1 MNVNFGTIVDNN
13 IAAPITLCSKYT
25 TPDGVVIGAWHT
37 LTDEERAEYGWYPCE
52 IINEGYDSLTQTR
65 TELPELSFNES
76 KKLITAKYTIT
87 NKLVDEIK
95 DDFLEQLSSVRYEK
109 EVGGVVYEGISQS
122 TQRDKR
128 LELADKVSFMSTR
141 TETTMWKSNSGWN
154 ELSYDQIKALSDAVG
169 THVDNCFKAENEV
182 FKIIK
187 ASTKAKL
194 IEMNISDL
202 FEQEL
207 TKASGVTEEPV
218 EVE

>member
-1 MNVNFGTIVDNN
+1 MYVNFGTIVDNN
-13 IAAPITLCSKYT
+13 VFAPITLSSKYT

-37 LTDEERAEYGWYPCE
+37 LTDDERAEYGWYPCE
-52 IINEGYDSLTQTR
+52 IVNEGYDALTQTR
-65 TELPELSFNES
+65 TDIPELFFNET

-95 DDFLEQLSSVRYEK
+95 DNFLEQLSSVRYDK
-109 EVGGVVYEGISQS
+109 EVGGIVHEGISQS
-122 TQRDKR
+122 TQRGKR

-141 TETTMWKSNSGWN
+141 SETTMWKSESGWN

-169 THVDNCFKAENEV
+169 KHVDSCFKAENEV

-207 TKASGVTEEPV
+207 AKASGATEETI

>member
-1 MNVNFGTIVDNN
+1 MNTNYGTVNGDLIE
-13 IAAPITLCSKYT
+13 APLTMRSTFNGIL
-25 TPDGVVIGAWHT
+25 AFHT
-37 LTDEERAEYGWYPCE
+37 LTDDERTEQANWYPCDV
-52 IINEGYDSLTQTR
+52 INEGYDSRTQTR
-65 TELPELSFNES
+65 STLPELTFDGERI
-76 KKLITAKYTIT
+76 KAEYTVT
-87 NKLVDEIK
+87 NKLVNEIK

-109 EVGGVVYEGISQS
+109 EVGGIVYEGISQS
-122 TQRDKR
+122 TKRDKR
-128 LELADKVSFMSTR
+128 LELADKVKFMSTR
-141 TETTMWKSNSGWN
+141 TEPTMWKSDGGWN

-169 THVDNCFKAENEV
+169 LHVDNCFKAENEV

-207 TKASGVTEEPV
+207 AKASGVAEEPV

>member
-1 MNVNFGTIVDNN
+1 MNYGTVNGRLIIAPLTIS
-13 IAAPITLCSKYT
+13 SKYT
-25 TPDGVVIGAWHT
+25 TPEGVVIGAWHT
-37 LTDEERAEYGWYPCE
+37 LTDDERAEYGWYPCE
-52 IINEGYDSLTQTR
+52 IINEGYDPLTQTR
-65 TELPELSFNES
+65 TDLPELSFNES

-109 EVGGVVYEGISQS
+109 EVGGIVYEGISQS
-122 TQRDKR
+122 TKRDKR
-128 LELADKVSFMSTR
+128 LELADKVKFMSTS
-141 TETTMWKSNSGWN
+141 TEPTMWKSDGGWN

-169 THVDNCFKAENEV
+169 LHVDNCFKAENEV

-194 IEMNISDL
+194 IEMNIPDL

-207 TKASGVTEEPV
+207 AKASGVVEEPV